1 MIYRMKLL
9 TLVVS
14 LFVLTKSATGQENLI
29 EIYQRA
35 LQNDPVIREAEANY
49 LAMLEVKPQARSAV
63 LPSLTLSAGASIGD
77 STNPNPATNFMT
89 GEPSRVVVSSESR
102 RDSSDWSVAL
112 TQTLYNRGQFIAL
125 RQADKQVARAE
136 VGYQLAKQDLLLRVS
151 ETYFN
156 VLAAEDTV
164 ASEQAAREAIRRQL
178 EQAEQRFEV
187 GLIAITDVQEAQAG
201 FDQAVAA
208 EISAQRLLATSIEF
222 LREIIGSHVT
232 DLAGPK
238 EDFPLISPNPADQE
252 AWVRTALDQNL
263 ALISNRIGTE
273 IAQDSIEIERST
285 RLPTLRLSGNFGES
299 QSESTRIN
307 NLASGLSPRTFSEF
321 GSEGYSFNLSF
332 SVPIYSGGFNASR
345 IRQSVYQ
352 HRAALEGLE
361 RMARQTERLTRD
373 AYLGVLSEI
382 SRVRALRQ
390 AVESSETAL
399 RATEAGFE
407 VGTRTTVDVLASQN
421 NLRRA
426 QTNFARSRYDYALEV
441 LNLKYAAGSLAVQ
454 DLELVNEWL
463 E

>member
-1 MIYRMKLL
+1 
-9 TLVVS
+9 
-14 LFVLTKSATGQENLI
+14 
-29 EIYQRA
+29 
-35 LQNDPVIREAEANY
+35 
-49 LAMLEVKPQARSAV
+49 
-63 LPSLTLSAGASIGD
+63 
-77 STNPNPATNFMT
+77 
-89 GEPSRVVVSSESR
+89 VVSSESR

-151 ETYFN
+151 EAYFN

-187 GLIAITDVQEAQAG
+187 GLIAITDVQETQAG

-208 EISAQRLLATSIEF
+208 EISAQRLLATSREF

-263 ALISNRIGTE
+263 TLISSRIGTE

-345 IRQSVYQ
+345 IQQSVYQ

>member
-1 MIYRMKLL
+1 MIYKMKLL

-14 LFVLTKSATGQENLI
+14 LFLLTKSAVGQEGLI

-35 LQNDPVIREAEANY
+35 LQNDPMIREAEANY
-49 LAMLEVKPQARSAV
+49 LVMLETKPQARSAV
-63 LPSLTLSAGASIGD
+63 LPSLTLSAGASVGN

-89 GEPSRVVVSSESR
+89 GEPSKVVVSSESR

-136 VGYQLAKQDLLLRVS
+136 IGYQLAKQDLLLRVS
-151 ETYFN
+151 EAYFN
-156 VLAAEDTV
+156 ILAAEDTV
-164 ASEQAAREAIRRQL
+164 ASEQAAREAIR
-178 EQAEQRFEV
+178 FEV

-201 FDQAVAA
+201 YDQAVAA
-208 EISAQRLLATSIEF
+208 EIAAQRLLATSREF
-222 LREIIGSHVT
+222 LREIIGGHVT

-238 EDFPLISPNPADQE
+238 EDFPLISPDPADQE
-252 AWVRTALDQNL
+252 AWVRTALAQNL
-263 ALISNRIGTE
+263 ALISSRIGTE
-273 IAQDSIEIERST
+273 IAQDGIEIERST

-299 QSESTRIN
+299 QSESTRTN
-307 NLASGLSPRTFSEF
+307 NLANGLSPRTFSEF
-321 GSEGYSFNLSF
+321 GSEGYSLNLSF

-345 IRQSVYQ
+345 IQQSVYQ

-361 RMARQTERLTRD
+361 RTARQTERLTRD

-454 DLELVNEWL
+454 DLELMNEWL